1 MWKQLQRYRALD
13 SEARKTFHHAALL
26 LPVVKASL
34 RLRGF
39 KKTRESLEKR
49 QSRGSAE
56 PSETSASLEA
66 VLGISRMVRAAARYG
81 FVRATC
87 LEESLTLWHLLRKQG
102 HGAKLRIG
110 VRKKGQKFEAHA
122 WVEHDGTALNQAE
135 QMHRHYAAFESE
147 FVEQGSE
154 EI

>member
-1 MWKQLQRYRALD
+1 M
-13 SEARKTFHHAALL
+13 L
-26 LPVVKASL
+26 LPVVKVSL

-39 KKTRESLEKR
+39 KKTREFLEKH
-49 QSRGSAE
+49 QARGSAE
-56 PSETSASLEA
+56 PSATGASPEA

-81 FVRATC
+81 FVRASC

-102 HGAKLRIG
+102 HEAKLRIG
-110 VRKKGQKFEAHA
+110 VRKKAQKFEAHA

>member
-13 SEARKTFHHAALL
+13 PETRKTFHHAALL

-56 PSETSASLEA
+56 PSATSARSEA

-110 VRKKGQKFEAHA
+110 VRKKARKFEAHA

>member
-1 MWKQLQRYRALD
+1 
-13 SEARKTFHHAALL
+13 
-26 LPVVKASL
+26 
-34 RLRGF
+34 
-39 KKTRESLEKR
+39 
-49 QSRGSAE
+49 
-56 PSETSASLEA
+56 
-66 VLGISRMVRAAARYG
+66 MVRAAARYG
-81 FVRATC
+81 VVRATC

-110 VRKKGQKFEAHA
+110 VRKRAQKFEAHA
-122 WVEHDGTALNQAE
+122 WVEHHGTALNQAE

>member
-13 SEARKTFHHAALL
+13 SETRKAFHHAAML
-26 LPVVKASL
+26 LPVVKVLL

-39 KKTRESLEKR
+39 KKTREFLEKH

-56 PSETSASLEA
+56 PSETGARREV

-110 VRKKGQKFEAHA
+110 VRKRAQKFEAHA

-147 FVEQGSE
+147 FVEQGGE